1 MESTLYDMQ
10 QKIIDLIRI
19 VNNTNDGLKHYN
31 LFKYLFNF
39 LNVVFSVSINC
50 SACINMESVV
60 IS

>member
-1 MESTLYDMQ
+1 MQ